1 MIKAYLLPLPCSR
14 QWEIQLVC
22 PIASPFGERCI
33 YAFLTTN
40 GCENV
45 GRCKNGGREVREIRE
60 VREFREIREFSD
72 FLNSLNSLTP
82 PLPFSPERRRYIACF
97 VAICNSCH
105 RVHPPL
111 LHCYT
116 VTKFRS
122 RDRSLTRAKTLTRSS
137 SMIYHY
143 GRKNSKIFSLKYLT
157 KGVSMYYI
165 CTKFSG
171 YIQTPTLRSIFNYE
185 YLCE

>member
-82 PLPFSPERRRYIACF
+82 PSHSAPNGADISPVSLQF
-97 VAICNSCH
+97 VTA
-105 RVHPPL
+105 VTGYTPP
-111 LHCYT
+111 CYT
-116 VTKFRS
+116 VTLLQNS
-122 RDRSLTRAKTLTRSS
+122 GVET
-137 SMIYHY
+137 
-143 GRKNSKIFSLKYLT
+143 GR
-157 KGVSMYYI
+157 
-165 CTKFSG
+165 
-171 YIQTPTLRSIFNYE
+171 
-185 YLCE
+185 